1 MLASEV
7 KSAIIRKIKKAKYF
21 SVILDCTPDASRKE
35 QMTLIIRCVDVAN
48 VPIKVE
54 EFFLEFLMIE
64 DTSGL
69 GLFNVLQNALK
80 SLDLDINCIRG
91 Q

>member
-1 MLASEV
+1 
-7 KSAIIRKIKKAKYF
+7 
-21 SVILDCTPDASRKE
+21 
-35 QMTLIIRCVDVAN
+35 MTLIIRCVDV
-48 VPIKVE
+48 VSGPIKVE
-54 EFFLEFLMIE
+54 EFFLEFLVVE

-91 Q
+91 QGYDNGANMKGKHQGVQKRLKSFLYALWMS